1 MELSQLTEIVT
12 GQAAILSR
20 MEEQNTNTLRRLTAL
35 ESSSGVLTDVKI
47 ALSKIEMSNLAYVE
61 KLVDLKVGI
70 EKINNDNKVEHGAI
84 CVRLGNIEAVP
95 GLKWNKLSWYILT
108 AVVSGGL
115 TLLIPVIFK

>member
-12 GQAAILSR
+12 GQTAILSR
-20 MEEQNTNTLRRLTAL
+20 MEEQNTNMIRRIDAL

-84 CVRLGNIEAVP
+84 CIRLDNIEAVP
-95 GLKWNKLSWYILT
+95 GLKWDKLSWYILT
-108 AVVSGGL
+108 AIVSGGL
-115 TLLIPVIFK
+115 ALLIPIIFK